1 MALIGRAVGDGDGV
15 GATLAVGVALAAT
28 NGGEGVDDDAG
39 PTQAEI
45 TIARPS
51 KRRRVR
57 TS

>member
-1 MALIGRAVGDGDGV
+1 MGRAVGDGEGV
-15 GATLAVGVALAAT
+15 GATLAVGVALVAT

-39 PTQAEI
+39 PTQAET

-51 KRRRVR
+51 ARRRVR